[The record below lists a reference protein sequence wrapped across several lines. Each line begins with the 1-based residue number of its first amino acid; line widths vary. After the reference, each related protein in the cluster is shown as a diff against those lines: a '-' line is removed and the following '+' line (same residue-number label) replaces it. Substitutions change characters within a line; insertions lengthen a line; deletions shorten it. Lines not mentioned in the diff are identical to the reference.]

1 MIWFLENI
9 DRFTQE
15 REAVDSLEKEVDWLQ
30 EVVWQLVDSDMCLD
44 VDIQAHNHSYPLRM
58 KYPAVYPACPPTVI
72 PRGDSSQHWSIHQY
86 GFGGELCLEL
96 GPDNWEPRF
105 YGVDMLRSAFKLLHS
120 ENPKGKEEAI
130 VVPSRHATT
139 IGQDVRSAF
148 CRFVVHDELIKALE
162 KVPVGKSAQVELRDI
177 MHRIPSITFIA
188 LICSV
193 DIGKGTVWKNPY
205 IPAGIIKDGR
215 SVSCI
220 YCKTQLQPS
229 ALHKISK
236 TALIELLSKEVTDL
250 PNAMKKKP
258 STAFFLVS
266 DKEKNLHLFWSLDDK
281 EKVCIKYSI
290 VKSSIKKINERL
302 GDLFDKLRDK
312 QVGIVGLGSVGS
324 KIAISLARSGV
335 SSFFLIDDDILLPEN
350 ICRHALSWKSIGMHK
365 VDAVAEDLHTINPDC
380 QIDVRR
386 IKLSGQEATANVGTA
401 LRRLGDCDL
410 IFDATADP
418 TTFNQLSAVAQQFKK
433 PLIWMEVYAGGI
445 GGFVARY
452 RPGIEP
458 YPHLMRR
465 ALHQSLEGEEEIPG
479 SGDVDYSMVDEEKN
493 IIIAQDADVGVI
505 ANHAIRMGLDVL
517 ADSESPKF
525 PYAMYLIGL
534 EKAWRFDQPYRAI
547 PISVSDV
554 QVDEEQIVSSAKD
567 INESL
572 ELIRQMIELGK
583 SEDNTAE

>member
-1 MIWFLENI
+1 M
-9 DRFTQE
+9 
-15 REAVDSLEKEVDWLQ
+15 
-30 EVVWQLVDSDMCLD
+30 
-44 VDIQAHNHSYPLRM
+44 
-58 KYPAVYPACPPTVI
+58 
-72 PRGDSSQHWSIHQY
+72 
-86 GFGGELCLEL
+86 
-96 GPDNWEPRF
+96 
-105 YGVDMLRSAFKLLHS
+105 
-120 ENPKGKEEAI
+120 
-130 VVPSRHATT
+130 
-139 IGQDVRSAF
+139 
-148 CRFVVHDELIKALE
+148 
-162 KVPVGKSAQVELRDI
+162 
-177 MHRIPSITFIA
+177 
-188 LICSV
+188 
-193 DIGKGTVWKNPY
+193 
-205 IPAGIIKDGR
+205 
-215 SVSCI
+215 
-220 YCKTQLQPS
+220 
-229 ALHKISK
+229 
-236 TALIELLSKEVTDL
+236 
-250 PNAMKKKP
+250 
-258 STAFFLVS
+258 
-266 DKEKNLHLFWSLDDK
+266 FWSLDDK
-281 EKVCIKYSI
+281 EKACIEYSI
-290 VKSSIKKINERL
+290 VKSSIKKTNERL

-324 KIAISLARSGV
+324 KIAISFARSGV
-335 SSFFLIDDDILLPEN
+335 SSFFFIDDDILLPEN
-350 ICRHALSWKSIGMHK
+350 ICRHALSWNSIGMHK
-365 VDAVAEDLHTINPDC
+365 VDAVAEELHTINPDC

-465 ALHQSLEGEEEIPG
+465 ELHQSLEGEEKIPG
-479 SGDVDYSMVDEEKN
+479 SGDIDYSRVDEDKN

-517 ADSESPKF
+517 ADNESPKF

-554 QVDEEQIVSSAKD
+554 QADKEQIVSSAKD

-572 ELIRQMIELGK
+572 ELIRQMIERGK

>member
-30 EVVWQLVDSDMCLD
+30 DVVWKLVDGDMCLD
-44 VDIQAHNHSYPLRM
+44 VDIQAHGHPYSLRM

-72 PRGDSSQHWSIHQY
+72 PRGDSPQHWSSHQY
-86 GFGGELCLEL
+86 GIGGELCLEL

-120 ENPKGKEEAI
+120 ENPKKKEEAI
-130 VVPSRHATT
+130 VVPSRHTTT
-139 IGQDVRSAF
+139 IGQDVRGAF

-162 KVPVGKSAQVELRDI
+162 KIPVRKSAQVELRDI
-177 MHRIPSITFIA
+177 VHRIPSITFIA

-205 IPAGIIKDGR
+205 IPDGIIKDGR

-220 YCKTQLQPS
+220 YCKTQLPPS
-229 ALHKISK
+229 TLHKISK
-236 TALIELLSKEVTDL
+236 TALIELLSKEVTDF
-250 PNAMKKKP
+250 PHAMQKKP
-258 STAFFLVS
+258 ATAFFLVS
-266 DKEKNLHLFWSLDDK
+266 DKEKNLHLFWSFDDK
-281 EKVCIKYSI
+281 EKACIEYSI
-290 VKSSIKKINERL
+290 VKSSIKKNNERL

-335 SSFFLIDDDILLPEN
+335 SSFFFVDDDIFLPEN
-350 ICRHALSWKSIGMHK
+350 ICRHALSWNSIGMHK
-365 VDAVAEDLHTINPDC
+365 VDAVAEELHRINPVC

-458 YPHLMRR
+458 YPYLMRR
-465 ALHQSLEGEEEIPG
+465 ALHQSLEGEAEIPG
-479 SGDVDYSMVDEEKN
+479 SGDVDYSRVDEDQN

-505 ANHAIRMGLDVL
+505 SNHAIRMGLDVL

-534 EKAWRFDQPYRAI
+534 EKAWRFDQPYWTI

-554 QVDEEQIVSSAKD
+554 QVDEEKIVSSASD
-567 INESL
+567 INESI
-572 ELIRQMIELGK
+572 ELIRQMIERGN
-583 SEDNTAE
+583 SENNTAE